1 MRVIYKFI
9 FLTVISLCL
18 SHTICAQSDL
28 LAKNISLSK
37 KKYSVRY
44 LLEDLLPRNDVFISY
59 NDDIIPMGKMI
70 VIKSKGSYTLESI
83 LEKICRNENLSFEQI
98 DDQVMIKYYD
108 RPDHEYKYVI
118 SGLIKD
124 EETGELLIGASIYI
138 PQLKSG
144 VSSNAYGFYSF
155 TLSKGEYDLEISYV
169 GFERESIFIDINK
182 NLRRNI
188 ELTPQS
194 IELSELHVDEINP
207 LDIKAHS
214 ILSSTNRIDMNM
226 AKQIPYL
233 GEVDVF
239 QSSLLLPGITNIGE
253 GVSGINVRG
262 GNSDQN
268 LVLMDEAILYSSNHF
283 FGLISVFNPDA
294 VKDVEIL
301 KGDFP
306 AKYGGRTSSV
316 MHVRQ
321 KEGNERETQVSGGI
335 GLLTSRL
342 MVEGPMLKSKASYLL
357 SGRATFWDLILRNL
371 RHPDFND
378 IRANFQD
385 LNAKVKYNINSKNKV
400 YLSGYWGSDATKY
413 GTDALQTWGNSL
425 VSLRWNSI
433 VKNKHFIN
441 TTAYYSGYRYRYV
454 ENEDFRD
461 FEGRIAIDDFA
472 IKVDV
477 NSYLNPT
484 NILEWGGSSIYH
496 KLLPGELIAGELDTS
511 GNEFRLEDETGIE
524 SSLYLSS
531 ENRIGSRVTTL
542 LGIRA
547 THFLNNAE
555 SDVYTYEP
563 GLPKSVETISDTLRA
578 GKRSSKTH
586 FWNFLPRGSVKF
598 LLMDNTSAKV
608 SYSSSVQYMH
618 LLSNF
623 SSPTSSDNWVMTG
636 RNINPTEMY
645 QGTFGLYRYFPSL
658 EMNLSAELYYR
669 RLDDVIDYKN
679 GANLFLNEQ
688 VETELIFGDE
698 RAYGLELFVKK
709 TFGRWTGWV
718 GYTLSRV
725 ERKFDSPFAEL
736 TINDGEYFPSDFD
749 RTHDFAVTMVYN
761 ANDKWT
767 FSSNFVFYT
776 GRPYSFPDSKYE
788 FDGILIPNY
797 PSRNQNRLTNY
808 HRLDLSAT
816 CKLGE
821 YKKSGEKRGY
831 ESNLVFSIYNVYA
844 RKNAQ
849 AYFFSEDENDP
860 GKPVVNQLSV
870 LAFPVPSVTYN
881 FVF

>member
-1 MRVIYKFI
+1 MR
-9 FLTVISLCL
+9 
-18 SHTICAQSDL
+18 AQSDKL
-28 LAKNISLSK
+28 SQVISISK
-37 KKYSVRY
+37 QKYSVRS
-44 LLEDLLPRNDVFISY
+44 LLEKVLPENGVFVSY
-59 NDDIIPMGKMI
+59 NDDIIPMDKQI
-70 VIKSKGSYTLESI
+70 VFKSKNGYKVESI
-83 LEKICRNENLSFEQI
+83 LEKICRNENLSFEVKEDQI
-98 DDQVMIKYYD
+98 LIKFYD
-108 RPDHEYKYVI
+108 RPDSEYKYVI
-118 SGLIKD
+118 SGSIKD
-124 EETGELLIGASIYI
+124 VESGELLIGAAIYI
-138 PQLKSG
+138 PQLKTG
-144 VSSNAYGFYSF
+144 VSTNAYGFYSF
-155 TLSKGEYDLEISYV
+155 TLTKGVYNLEISYI
-169 GFERESIFIDINK
+169 GYEAQSLFIDINK
-182 NLRRNI
+182 NLKRNVELTPKSI
-188 ELTPQS
+188 ELT
-194 IELSELHVDEINP
+194 ELHVDELNP

-268 LVLMDEAILYSSNHF
+268 LILMDEAMLYSSNHF
-283 FGLISVFNPDA
+283 FGLISIFNPDA

-306 AKYGGRTSSV
+306 AKYGGRTSAV

-342 MVEGPMLKSKASYLL
+342 MVEGPMLNNKASYLL
-357 SGRATFWDLILRNL
+357 SGRSTFWDLILRNL
-371 RHPDFND
+371 KNPDFND

-385 LNAKVKYNINSKNKV
+385 VNGKVKFNINSKNKI
-400 YLSGYWGSDATKY
+400 YLSGYWGADATKI
-413 GTDALQTWGNSL
+413 GTDAYQTWGNRM
-425 VSLRWNSI
+425 VSFRWNSI
-433 VKNKHFIN
+433 LRKKHFFN

-454 ENEDFRD
+454 ENEEFRD
-461 FEGRIAIDDFA
+461 FTGRISIDDFSL
-472 IKVDV
+472 KLDV
-477 NSYLNPT
+477 NSYLNPN
-484 NILEWGGSSIYH
+484 NILEWGASSIYH
-496 KLLPGELIAGELDTS
+496 KLLPGELISGELDTS
-511 GNEFRLEDETGIE
+511 GNEFKLEDETGIE
-524 SSLYLSS
+524 SSIYLSS
-531 ENRIGSRVTTL
+531 ENRIGSRITTL
-542 LGIRA
+542 LGLRVS
-547 THFLNNAE
+547 HFLNNAE
-555 SDVYTYEP
+555 SDVYIYQP
-563 GLPKSVETISDTLRA
+563 NVPKSVETITDTLKA
-578 GKRSSKTH
+578 GNKESKTS
-586 FWNFLPRGSVKF
+586 FWNILPRASLK
-598 LLMDNTSAKV
+598 LLLLENTSAKI

-645 QGTFGLYRYFPSL
+645 QGTLGVYRYFPSL
-658 EMNLSAELYYR
+658 EMNVSAELYYR

-679 GANLFLNEQ
+679 GANLFLNPQ

-698 RAYGLELFVKK
+698 RAYGMELFVKK

-725 ERKFDSPFAEL
+725 ERKFDSQFEEL
-736 TINDGEYFPSDFD
+736 TINEGNYFPSDFD
-749 RTHDFAVTMVYN
+749 RTHDFALTMVFN
-761 ANDKWT
+761 ANEKWS

-797 PSRNQNRLTNY
+797 PSKNQDRLSNY

-821 YKKSGEKRGY
+821 YKRTGQKRGY
-831 ESNLVFSIYNVYA
+831 ESNLVFSVYNVYA

-849 AYFFSEDENDP
+849 AYFFSEDEDRT

-870 LAFPVPSVTYN
+870 LAFPVPSITYN
-881 FVF
+881 FIF